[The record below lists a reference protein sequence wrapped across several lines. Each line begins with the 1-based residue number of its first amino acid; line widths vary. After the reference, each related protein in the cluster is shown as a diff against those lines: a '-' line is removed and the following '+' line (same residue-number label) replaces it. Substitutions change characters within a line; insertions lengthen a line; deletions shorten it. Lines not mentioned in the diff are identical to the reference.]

1 MFLRNYNW
9 IFFSV
14 ILFSLFTVNIHFCFC
29 QFAIHIFFFVFFFV
43 PSMTEYRHQI
53 YLHRPRRRSSLTTS
67 HNSGRDCLRYFES
80 HHPIKCN
87 HCPAWNGCRVIR
99 VTSDTANHGASFHP
113 EVGFRSTGE
122 QCLNLDVCRFFF
134 LLFLSRFY

>member
-1 MFLRNYNW
+1 MDFLQRNF
-9 IFFSV
+9 IFPVYGKYTF
-14 ILFSLFTVNIHFCFC
+14 LFLSICNPHFL
-29 QFAIHIFFFVFFFV
+29 FFFV

-134 LLFLSRFY
+134 FYFLVDFIRHVLH